1 MDFSIY
7 PGYEEY
13 INSNNNPMPNQSPQ
27 QNNNNPPIQP
37 INKLPSITPH
47 PDPPP
52 IQQAPPNQENN
63 TQSIINKI
71 LTNDSISNRQLNT
84 NLLNNQN
91 YNKNKPMVNN
101 PIINKESEKGNKF
114 SVKLLVLG
122 LIIALS
128 VGCSLAWNEVARYYI
143 GRSIKFYNGKP
154 IYYIYYSLGISV
166 LTLLVY
172 LYCASYM

>member
-1 MDFSIY
+1 MEFSAY
-7 PGYEEY
+7 PGYEEF
-13 INSNNNPMPNQSPQ
+13 INQNNNPIPNQSPE
-27 QNNNNPPIQP
+27 QNNQQP
-37 INKLPSITPH
+37 LQQPTQPSQQPS
-47 PDPPP
+47 PPP
-52 IQQAPPNQENN
+52 IQQTPPTQENN

-71 LTNDSISNRQLNT
+71 LSNDSIANRQLNT

-91 YNKNKPMVNN
+91 YNQNPNKPIVNQN
-101 PIINKESEKGNKF
+101 IEPEKGKKF

-128 VGCSLAWNEVARYYI
+128 VGCALAWNEVARYYI

-154 IYYIYYSLGISV
+154 IYYIYYSMGVSV